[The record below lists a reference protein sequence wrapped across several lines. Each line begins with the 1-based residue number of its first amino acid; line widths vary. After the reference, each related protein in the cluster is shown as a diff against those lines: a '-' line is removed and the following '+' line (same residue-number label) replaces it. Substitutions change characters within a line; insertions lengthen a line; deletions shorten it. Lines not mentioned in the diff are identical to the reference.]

1 MADGSRSF
9 NFPLPQR
16 SRLRPG
22 EIVVDLFAGG
32 GGASEALKQAL
43 GQDPALAYNHD
54 PMAIGMHAANH
65 PLTSHHQEDIWHAD
79 PRVDVAGRPI
89 GWFHASPDCTH
100 FSQAKGGQPRSRKTR
115 ALSWVVLKWIGML
128 LRADRRN
135 GTNTAPRILSMEN
148 VWQILTWGPLVAKRC
163 KDTGR
168 VFKAVFEEREVKR
181 RDGTV
186 EIEQIH
192 VRNEVAAPGERVP
205 VQNQLLV
212 PDKARTA
219 RKRGHRRVRG
229 KGSTWLQFVAA
240 LRALGYVVE
249 WRKLVASD
257 YGAGTSRER
266 LFLIGRRD
274 GEAILWPAA
283 SHGSALGQ
291 KPRVSAADCL
301 DFSIPCPSI
310 FTRAKPL
317 ADATMRRIAKGT
329 MRHVIQAADPF
340 IVPVTHQGADRVHD
354 VHDPLRTITAA
365 NRGELMLAMPELA
378 PFITEHANA
387 STQRTMDAGEP
398 LRTMCAGVKGGHF
411 SVVTPILAGVGGRA
425 GQSEPRS
432 GADPLYT
439 MTAKADTALV
449 APVLVQTG
457 YGERAGQA
465 PRALDLQQPL
475 GTIVAGGVKH
485 AVAAPHLVKFRGD
498 SIGTP
503 ITEPVPTITSGA
515 GAARPAGAAHA
526 LGIAAASLVT
536 LRRNMVGADA
546 RTPLTTVAAQAE
558 HHALATAFLEQA
570 NGGFYEG
577 GGRDARD
584 PVSTITA
591 SGSQQQLVTAHL
603 MTNTSAHPGA
613 AAGEP
618 VPTITSAGNQ
628 VVVECTLSPEQEA
641 GALRVA
647 AFLIK
652 YYGTGANVPSLSDP
666 VDTITTRD
674 RLALVTVVI
683 KGTPYVIVDIGL
695 RMLKPHELYRAQGFP
710 AGYIIDRT
718 ADGTPLTTSAAVRM
732 VGNSVSP
739 PPLRAL
745 AVANLDPVAVPMAVA
760 A

>member
-54 PMAIGMHAANH
+54 ALAIGMHAANH
-65 PLTSHHQEDIWHAD
+65 PLTSHHREDIWHAD
-79 PRVDVAGRPI
+79 PRVDVAGRAI

-128 LRADRRN
+128 LRADLVN
-135 GTNTAPRILSMEN
+135 GTNTAPRIFSMEN
-148 VWQILTWGPLVAKRC
+148 VWQILQWGPLIAKRC
-163 KDTGR
+163 KATGR
-168 VFKAVFEEREVKR
+168 VLKM
-181 RDGTV
+181 DGTV
-186 EIEQIH
+186 
-192 VRNEVAAPGERVP
+192 AARGERVP
-205 VQNQLLV
+205 VEQQQLV
-212 PDKARTA
+212 PDKSRTG
-219 RKRGHRRVRG
+219 R
-229 KGSTWLQFVAA
+229 TWRQFVAA
-240 LRALGYVVE
+240 LRALGYAVE

-266 LFLIGRRD
+266 LFLLGRRD
-274 GEAILWPAA
+274 GEPIVWPAA
-283 SHGSALGQ
+283 SHGTAPGQ

-310 FTRAKPL
+310 FGRKRPL

-329 MRHVIQAADPF
+329 MRHVIQSADPF
-340 IVPVTHQGADRVHD
+340 IVPVTHQGADRVHA
-354 VHDPLRTITAA
+354 VGEPLRTITAA

-387 STQRTMDAGEP
+387 STQRTMAASDP

-449 APVLVQTG
+449 AP
-457 YGERAGQA
+457 
-465 PRALDLQQPL
+465 
-475 GTIVAGGVKH
+475 
-485 AVAAPHLVKFRGD
+485 HLVKFRGD

-503 ITEPVPTITSGA
+503 ATAPVPTITSGA
-515 GAARPAGAAHA
+515 GAKRPAGAAHA
-526 LGIAAASLVT
+526 LGLAAPIMVQAAHGEGRPGGVQRWGVGSKDVREPVGTVTASGSGGHAVAAASLVT

-546 RTPLTTVAAQAE
+546 RTPLSTVAAQAE
-558 HHALATAFLEQA
+558 HHCVATAFLEQA
-570 NGGFYEG
+570 NGGFYDG
-577 GGRDARD
+577 GGRDARA
-584 PVSTITA
+584 PVSTIT
-591 SGSQQQLVTAHL
+591 STGSQQQLVTADL
-603 MTNTSAHPGA
+603 A
-613 AAGEP
+613 
-618 VPTITSAGNQ
+618 Q
-628 VVVECTLSPEQEA
+628 LSPEHQE

-647 AFLIK
+647 AFLVK
-652 YYGTGANVPSLSDP
+652 YYGSGIAVDP
-666 VDTITTRD
+666 RDPLDTVTTKD

-710 AGYIIDRT
+710 VGYIIDRT
-718 ADGTPLTTSAAVRM
+718 ANGTPLTTSAAVRM

-745 AVANLDPVAVPMAVA
+745 AEANLDRVATQQA
-760 A
+760 AAA

>member
-54 PMAIGMHAANH
+54 ALAIGMHAANH
-65 PLTSHHQEDIWHAD
+65 PLTSHHREDIWHAD
-79 PRVDVAGRPI
+79 PRVDVAGRAI

-115 ALSWVVLKWIGML
+115 SLSWVVLKWIGML
-128 LRADRRN
+128 LRADLVD
-135 GTNTAPRILSMEN
+135 GTNTAPRIFSMEN
-148 VWQILTWGPLVAKRC
+148 VWQILTWGPLIAKRC
-163 KDTGR
+163 KATGR
-168 VFKAVFEEREVKR
+168 VLKV
-181 RDGTV
+181 DGTV
-186 EIEQIH
+186 
-192 VRNEVAAPGERVP
+192 AARGERVP
-205 VQNQLLV
+205 VEHQQLV
-212 PDKARTA
+212 PDKSRTG
-219 RKRGHRRVRG
+219 R
-229 KGSTWLQFVAA
+229 TWRQFVAA
-240 LRALGYVVE
+240 LRALGYAVE

-266 LFLIGRRD
+266 LFLLGRRD
-274 GEAILWPAA
+274 GEPIVWPAA
-283 SHGSALGQ
+283 SHGTAPGQ

-310 FTRAKPL
+310 FGRKRPL

-329 MRHVIQAADPF
+329 MRHVIQSADPF
-340 IVPVTHQGADRVHD
+340 IVPVTHQGADRVHA
-354 VHDPLRTITAA
+354 VGEPLRTITAA

-387 STQRTMDAGEP
+387 STQRTMAASDP

-449 APVLVQTG
+449 AP
-457 YGERAGQA
+457 
-465 PRALDLQQPL
+465 
-475 GTIVAGGVKH
+475 
-485 AVAAPHLVKFRGD
+485 HLVKFRGD

-503 ITEPVPTITSGA
+503 VTAPVPTITSGA
-515 GAARPAGAAHA
+515 GAKRPAGAAHA
-526 LGIAAASLVT
+526 LGLAAPIMVQAAHGEGRPGGVQRWGVGSKDVREPVGTVTASGSGGHAVAAASLVT

-546 RTPLTTVAAQAE
+546 RTPLSTVAAQAE
-558 HHALATAFLEQA
+558 HHCVATAFLEQA
-570 NGGFYEG
+570 NGGFYDG
-577 GGRDARD
+577 GGRDARA
-584 PVSTITA
+584 PVSTIT
-591 SGSQQQLVTAHL
+591 STGSQQQLVTADL
-603 MTNTSAHPGA
+603 A
-613 AAGEP
+613 
-618 VPTITSAGNQ
+618 Q
-628 VVVECTLSPEQEA
+628 LSPEHQE

-647 AFLIK
+647 AFLVK
-652 YYGTGANVPSLSDP
+652 YYGSGIAVDP
-666 VDTITTRD
+666 RDPLDTVTTKD

-710 AGYIIDRT
+710 VGYIIDRT
-718 ADGTPLTTSAAVRM
+718 ANGTPLTTSAAVRM

-745 AVANLDPVAVPMAVA
+745 AEANLDRVATQQA
-760 A
+760 AAA

>member
-9 NFPLPQR
+9 NFPAPQR

-32 GGASEALKQAL
+32 GGASEGLKQAL
-43 GQDPALAYNHD
+43 GIDPALAYNHD
-54 PMAIGMHAANH
+54 ELAIGMHAANH
-65 PLTSHHQEDIWHAD
+65 PLTQHHREDIWHAD

-115 ALSWVVLKWIGML
+115 ALSWVVLKWVGQL
-128 LRADRRN
+128 LRDDRLH
-135 GTNTAPRILSMEN
+135 GTNTAPRIISMEN

-163 KDTGR
+163 KATGR
-168 VFKAVFEEREVKR
+168 VIKM
-181 RDGTV
+181 DGTV
-186 EIEQIH
+186 
-192 VRNEVAAPGERVP
+192 AARGECVP
-205 VQNQLLV
+205 VENQQLV
-212 PDKARTA
+212 PDKRHSGRT
-219 RKRGHRRVRG
+219 
-229 KGSTWLQFVAA
+229 WQQFVAA

-266 LFLIGRRD
+266 LFLIARRD
-274 GEAILWPAA
+274 GDAIVWPEA
-283 SHGSALGQ
+283 SHGPAPGQ
-291 KPRVSAADCL
+291 RPRVTAADCL

-310 FTRAKPL
+310 FTRTRPL
-317 ADATMRRIAKGT
+317 ADATMRRIAKGV
-329 MRHVIQAADPF
+329 MRHVIKSADPF
-340 IVPVTHQGADRVHD
+340 IVPVTHHGGDRVHD
-354 VHDPLRTITAA
+354 VRDPMRTITAA
-365 NRGELMLAMPELA
+365 NRGELMLAAPELA
-378 PFITEHANA
+378 PFISEHANA
-387 STQRTMDAGEP
+387 SNQRTMAADEP
-398 LRTMCAGVKGGHF
+398 LRTVCAGVKGGHF

-432 GADPLYT
+432 GGEPLYT
-439 MTAKADTALV
+439 MTTKADTALV
-449 APVLVQTG
+449 
-457 YGERAGQA
+457 
-465 PRALDLQQPL
+465 
-475 GTIVAGGVKH
+475 
-485 AVAAPHLVKFRGD
+485 APHLVKFRGD

-503 ITEPVPTITSGA
+503 ATEPVPTITSGA

-526 LGIAAASLVT
+526 LGVAAASLVT

-570 NGGFYEG
+570 NGGFYQG
-577 GGRDARD
+577 AGNDARD

-591 SGSQQQLVTAHL
+591 SGSQQRLV
-603 MTNTSAHPGA
+603 
-613 AAGEP
+613 
-618 VPTITSAGNQ
+618 SAGLA
-628 VVVECTLSPEQEA
+628 ELSPDQEA

-647 AFLIK
+647 AFLVK
-652 YYGTGANVPSLSDP
+652 YYGTGANVPSLLDP
-666 VDTITTRD
+666 VDTVTTRD
-674 RLALVTVVI
+674 RLALVTVHIQGV
-683 KGTPYVIVDIGL
+683 PHVIVDIGL

-718 ADGTPLTTSAAVRM
+718 ANGTPLSTSAAVRM

-745 AVANLDPVAVPMAVA
+745 AEANLDRVPTSMAA
-760 A
+760 AA

>member
-9 NFPLPQR
+9 NFPVPQR

-54 PMAIGMHAANH
+54 ALAIGMHAANH
-65 PLTSHHQEDIWHAD
+65 PLTGHHLEDIWHSD
-79 PRVDVAGRPI
+79 PRVDVAGRSV

-128 LRADRRN
+128 LRADLVN
-135 GTNTAPRILSMEN
+135 GTNTAPRIFSMEN
-148 VWQILTWGPLVAKRC
+148 VWQILKWGPLVAKRC
-163 KDTGR
+163 KATGR
-168 VFKAVFEEREVKR
+168 VLKM
-181 RDGTV
+181 DGTV
-186 EIEQIH
+186 
-192 VRNEVAAPGERVP
+192 AARGERVP
-205 VQNQLLV
+205 VENQQLV
-212 PDKARTA
+212 PDKRQTGRTW
-219 RKRGHRRVRG
+219 
-229 KGSTWLQFVAA
+229 SQFVAA

-266 LFLIGRRD
+266 LFLLGRRD
-274 GEAILWPAA
+274 GEPIVWPAA
-283 SHGSALGQ
+283 SHGTAPGQ

-301 DFSIPCPSI
+301 DFTIPCPSI
-310 FTRAKPL
+310 FERKRPL

-329 MRHVIQAADPF
+329 MRHVIEAADPF
-340 IVPVTHQGADRVHD
+340 IVPVTHQGADRVHGM
-354 VHDPLRTITAA
+354 HEPLRTITAA

-498 SIGTP
+498 SIRTP

-515 GAARPAGAAHA
+515 CAARPAGAAHA
-526 LGIAAASLVT
+526 LGVAAASLVT
-536 LRRNMVGADA
+536 LRNNMAGADPQQ
-546 RTPLTTVAAQAE
+546 PLSTIAAQGE

-577 GGRDARD
+577 GGRDARN

-591 SGSQQQLVTAHL
+591 TGSQQQLVTADL
-603 MTNTSAHPGA
+603 A
-613 AAGEP
+613 
-618 VPTITSAGNQ
+618 Q
-628 VVVECTLSPEQEA
+628 LSPEHQE

-647 AFLIK
+647 AFLVK

-710 AGYIIDRT
+710 VGYIIDRT

-745 AVANLDPVAVPMAVA
+745 AVANLDPAMVPLAVA